1 MTRTARIAV
10 IGAGIGGLAAA
21 CALHEQGFEV
31 HVYERAGEL
40 GEAGAG
46 LQLGPNAVKVLRA
59 LGIEEQLR
67 PLACEPANI
76 VSVAWDDAHL
86 RFREPLKA
94 TAAPQFGA
102 PYLTAHRA
110 DLHALLQAKLPADSI
125 HLNTRCTKVSTFDG
139 AARAVEPG
147 SGPVSGA
154 RTLEKLPRWPLA
166 SLASAAVATFADGRE
181 VEADIVVGA
190 DGINSAVRDSL
201 FGAQPARYTQQMAWR
216 CIVPIDCVPTD
227 IGPGKSVKIGR
238 DEYVG
243 WIGPDGHVICYPI
256 RGGELYNIFAGHVSE
271 EWVEESWSVPS
282 SVDELLSGYRG
293 WNAALIE
300 MFGQVRHCYK
310 WGIRDR
316 DPLARWTQGR
326 ATLLG
331 DAAHPMMPTL
341 AQGAAIT
348 LEDAYALA
356 RNLARH
362 ENPDEGLQ
370 AYERERRPRASRV
383 QLQAREQFQNNR
395 KAPAPPP
402 LSRDWIFAHDA
413 TLERSSATE

>member
-1 MTRTARIAV
+1 MTRAARIAV

-21 CALHEQGFEV
+21 CALREKGFEV

-40 GEAGAG
+40 GEVGAG

-59 LGIEEQLR
+59 LGIEEPLR
-67 PLACEPANI
+67 PLACEPTNI

-94 TAAPQFGA
+94 SAAAQFGA

-110 DLHALLQAKLPADSI
+110 DLHALLQAKLPPDSI
-125 HLNTRCTKVSTFDG
+125 HLDARCTGVSSIDG
-139 AARAVEPG
+139 V
-147 SGPVSGA
+147 
-154 RTLEKLPRWPLA
+154 
-166 SLASAAVATFADGRE
+166 AVATFADGRE
-181 VEADIVVGA
+181 VEADVAVGA
-190 DGINSAVRDSL
+190 DGINSAVRESL
-201 FGAQPARYTQQMAWR
+201 FGVQPARYTQQMAWR

-227 IGPGKSVKIGR
+227 IGPGKSVRIGR

-271 EWVEESWSVPS
+271 EWIEESWSVPS

-293 WNAALIE
+293 WNADLVE
-300 MFGQVRHCYK
+300 MLSHVQHCYK

-316 DPLARWTQGR
+316 DPLARWTSGR
-326 ATLLG
+326 VTLLG

-362 ENPDEGLQ
+362 EDLRAGLE
-370 AYERERRPRASRV
+370 AYERERRPRASNV
-383 QLQAREQFQNNR
+383 QMQAREQFQNNR

-413 TLERSSATE
+413 TLESSMAEVDQAAGRTTGKSRPTT

>member
-1 MTRTARIAV
+1 MTRAARIAV

-21 CALHEQGFEV
+21 CALREKGFEV

-40 GEAGAG
+40 GEVGAG

-59 LGIEEQLR
+59 LGIEQPLR
-67 PLACEPANI
+67 PLACEPTNI

-94 TAAPQFGA
+94 SAAAQFGA

-110 DLHALLQAKLPADSI
+110 DLHALLEAKLPAGSI
-125 HLNTRCTKVSTFDG
+125 HLNARCTRVSSSDG
-139 AARAVEPG
+139 V
-147 SGPVSGA
+147 
-154 RTLEKLPRWPLA
+154 
-166 SLASAAVATFADGRE
+166 AVAAFADGRE
-181 VEADIVVGA
+181 VEADVVVGA
-190 DGINSAVRDSL
+190 DGINSAVRESL

-227 IGPGKSVKIGR
+227 IGPGKSVRIGR

-271 EWVEESWSVPS
+271 EWVDESWSVPS
-282 SVDELLSGYRG
+282 SVGELLAGYRG
-293 WNAALIE
+293 WNADLIE
-300 MFGQVRHCYK
+300 MLGHVQHCYK

-316 DPLARWTQGR
+316 DPLARWTSGR
-326 ATLLG
+326 VTLLG

-362 ENPDEGLQ
+362 EDLGAGLE
-370 AYERERRPRASRV
+370 AYERERRPRASKV
-383 QLQAREQFQNNR
+383 QIQAREQFQNNR

-413 TLERSSATE
+413 TLASSMAEVDQAAGRTTGKSRPTT

>member
-21 CALHEQGFEV
+21 CALREQGFEV

-40 GEAGAG
+40 GEVGAG

-67 PLACEPANI
+67 PLAFEPTNI

-94 TAAPQFGA
+94 SAAAQFGA
-102 PYLTAHRA
+102 PYLTVHRA
-110 DLHALLQAKLPADSI
+110 DLHALLQATLPAESI
-125 HLNTRCTKVSTFDG
+125 HLDGQCTGASSFDG
-139 AARAVEPG
+139 M
-147 SGPVSGA
+147 
-154 RTLEKLPRWPLA
+154 
-166 SLASAAVATFADGRE
+166 AVATFADGRE
-181 VEADIVVGA
+181 AEADIVVGA
-190 DGINSAVRDSL
+190 DGINSAVRQSL

-282 SVDELLSGYRG
+282 SVEELLSGYRG

-326 ATLLG
+326 VTLLG

-356 RNLARH
+356 RNLVRH
-362 ENPDEGLQ
+362 ENLDEGLE
-370 AYERERRPRASRV
+370 AYEGERRPRASRV

-413 TLERSSATE
+413 TLERTTATE

>member
-1 MTRTARIAV
+1 MPRAARIAV

-21 CALHEQGFEV
+21 CALRAKGFEV
-31 HVYERAGEL
+31 HIYERAGEL
-40 GEAGAG
+40 GEVGAG

-59 LGIEEQLR
+59 LGIEERLR
-67 PLACEPANI
+67 PLACEPTNI

-94 TAAPQFGA
+94 SAAAQFGA

-110 DLHALLQAKLPADSI
+110 DLHALLHARLPVDSI
-125 HLNTRCTKVSTFDG
+125 HLNAPCTGVSSSN
-139 AARAVEPG
+139 RV
-147 SGPVSGA
+147 
-154 RTLEKLPRWPLA
+154 
-166 SLASAAVATFADGRE
+166 AVATFTDGRE
-181 VEADIVVGA
+181 IEADIAVGA
-190 DGINSAVRDSL
+190 DGINSAVRESL
-201 FGAQPARYTQQMAWR
+201 FGVQPARYTQQMAWR
-216 CIVPIDCVPTD
+216 CIVPIDCVPTE
-227 IGPGKSVKIGR
+227 IGPGKSVRIGR

-271 EWVEESWSVPS
+271 EWVDESWAVPS
-282 SVDELLSGYRG
+282 SVGELRSGYRG

-300 MFGQVRHCYK
+300 MLGQVRHCYK

-316 DPLARWTQGR
+316 DPLARWTSGR
-326 ATLLG
+326 VTLLG

-362 ENPDEGLQ
+362 EDLREGLQ
-370 AYERERRPRASRV
+370 AYEAERRPRASKV

-395 KAPAPPP
+395 KSPAPPP

-413 TLERSSATE
+413 TLEGTVQSA